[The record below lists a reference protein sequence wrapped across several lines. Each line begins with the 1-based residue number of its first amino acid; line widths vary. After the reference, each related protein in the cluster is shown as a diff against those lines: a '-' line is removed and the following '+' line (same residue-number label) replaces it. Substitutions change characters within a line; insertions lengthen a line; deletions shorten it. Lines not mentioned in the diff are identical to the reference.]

1 MSSNEQNIYTEL
13 VKQDL
18 VLNADSLG
26 NVLDYA
32 VQTEPAFGVLYGKRP
47 EFDPWKAYRVVK
59 NDPVVKGAIISIID
73 KFMMSG
79 WHTCEKDYD
88 DSKEDSGDTL
98 EDVESKSPEDATKIL
113 KQLRFDRFLRRYVTQ
128 ALIFKNAYAEVIKKS
143 KEPVDLNVLETSFM
157 KINTQIN
164 GDVRSYSQYVGNVSI
179 GNLPEWKPEQ
189 IVHFKLDEVNTNAWA
204 DSDFMVLYETVLMK
218 DYIRQFLLWTASTN
232 QMRPVIS
239 VEAKL
244 SATKA
249 ADFVSWLKA
258 TEKDLRKPIITEG
271 KTTVQPLYDISKSG
285 GSLLDIMNW
294 CDNQILILLQV
305 PPIAVGKADQ
315 SGRSNSVEQYTALDT
330 RIRAIQ
336 VNLEELFTNDLLPK
350 LGFSKVEFKFN
361 TLDFKRMKELID
373 MAQVAKNAMFS
384 EDAIRELMAKN
395 GLEFET
401 ETLFDK
407 PPEPVLGNSKVG
419 TGNEG
424 SIGNKDK
431 DQMPSRKRQDNSTI
445 SKKNQK
451 VMVRNTWETSL
462 TPNRNWVL

>member
-1 MSSNEQNIYTEL
+1 MVNEPNIYTEL

-47 EFDPWKAYRVVK
+47 EFDPWKAYRIIK
-59 NDPVVKGAIISIID
+59 NDPVVKGSVISLVD

-79 WHTCEKDYD
+79 WHCTDKDYD
-88 DSKEDSGDTL
+88 LSFLDDGEEP
-98 EDVESKSPEDATKIL
+98 EDVEGKSPEDAEKLL
-113 KQLRFDRFLRRYVTQ
+113 KQLRFDRFIRRYVTQ
-128 ALIFKNAYAEVIKKS
+128 AIIFKNAYGEIVNKS

-164 GDVRSYSQYVGNVSI
+164 GDIRSYSQYVGNVSI

-189 IVHFKLDEVNTNAWA
+189 IVHFKLDEMNTNAWA
-204 DSDFMVLYETVLMK
+204 DSDLMVLYETVLVK

-285 GSLLDIMNW
+285 GSLLDIINW

-315 SGRSNSVEQYTALDT
+315 SGRSNSVEQYSALDT

-361 TLDFKRMKELID
+361 TLDFKRIEALINVV
-373 MAQVAKNAMFS
+373 QVAKNAMMS

-401 ETLFDK
+401 DKLFDD
-407 PPEPVLGNSKVG
+407 PLPMAGNSSVK

-431 DQMPSRKRQDNSTI
+431 NQMPSRKAQSGPI
-445 SKKNQK
+445 SKANTKT
-451 VMVRNTWETSL
+451 MVRNTA
-462 TPNRNWVL
+462 PNPRWII